1 MNYWTILNIQR
12 RGIPDAPEFLTRSL
26 GRTRRPRYRFA
37 QCAGHSPR
45 MGTDSFLLSALDP
58 IVSRSGRVGLWVS
71 AVSGFIL
78 CTAPKEMGAR
88 SPVEKAADG
97 PSPTQKPEG
106 LLCYFSSRRP
116 PTSSRI
122 RICWM
127 AISLSFR
134 NRADCGMPSLIMTAL
149 MFSMFERQIS
159 WFTVA

>member
-1 MNYWTILNIQR
+1 MGFALRRNLTLGPR
-12 RGIPDAPEFLTRSL
+12 RGAENEFT
-26 GRTRRPRYRFA
+26 T
-37 QCAGHSPR
+37 SPR
-45 MGTDSFLLSALDP
+45 EKVEQFNKN
-58 IVSRSGRVGLWVS
+58 RS
-71 AVSGFIL
+71 
-78 CTAPKEMGAR
+78 
-88 SPVEKAADG
+88 KAHRADG
-97 PSPTQKPEG
+97 PAAMPQMPEG